1 MISVVIPTYNG
12 KEHLK
17 TCFESLK
24 NQIYKGFRIILVD
37 NASNDGTVE
46 YVEKEFPEVHIIKMD
61 HNPGFAFAVNVGI
74 KDSLNDDNLTHILLL
89 NNDIEC
95 DNRFLLEML
104 NGLVTN
110 DTGFVASKML
120 NYYNRSIIDDAGDGI
135 KMIGSPFARGHGEED
150 KGQYDTPGF
159 ILGACAGAAL
169 YKREVFEA
177 AGFFDEDFFAYYEDI
192 DFSLRLQIAG
202 YKCYYNPKAICYHK
216 RGATTNNIPGFQVKL
231 CERNLILLRIKNY
244 PLGLYIRLYP
254 LFFIGR
260 LKRYFDYL
268 KNNGAVILF
277 TAVQGYSKGLIGI

>member
-1 MISVVIPTYNG
+1 
-12 KEHLK
+12 
-17 TCFESLK
+17 
-24 NQIYKGFRIILVD
+24 
-37 NASNDGTVE
+37 
-46 YVEKEFPEVHIIKMD
+46 
-61 HNPGFAFAVNVGI
+61 
-74 KDSLNDDNLTHILLL
+74 
-89 NNDIEC
+89 
-95 DNRFLLEML
+95 ML

-268 KNNGAVILF
+268 KNIYTKEYKSEYN
-277 TAVQGYSKGLIGI
+277 